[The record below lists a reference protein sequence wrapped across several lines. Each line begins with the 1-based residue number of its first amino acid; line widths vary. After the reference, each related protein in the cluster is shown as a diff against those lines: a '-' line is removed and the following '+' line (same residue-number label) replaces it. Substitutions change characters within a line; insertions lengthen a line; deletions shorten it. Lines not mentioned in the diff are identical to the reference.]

1 MNNKYSAMRLKAK
14 VQLLLLKWGHVAPV
28 AATWSLSTS
37 TIAGHLCVA
46 FVTTTGEVRQE
57 WV

>member
-1 MNNKYSAMRLKAK
+1 MNNKYTTMRLRAR
-14 VQLLLLKWGHVAPV
+14 VQLLLLKWGHVNPLGK
-28 AATWSLSTS
+28 TWALSTS
-37 TIAGHLCVA
+37 TIVGHLCVA